1 MVIANHVNR
10 HIGRRLRARRPQLW
24 RPALDH
30 KARRSGLEPPLA
42 SLTTRQARITC
53 PMAKIYHITSDHAK
67 LHAKLEADATRR
79 SPVYCPAV
87 ELDALEAEATDAADA
102 AGRAGD
108 SDLEQKLRDM
118 HDRLREMS
126 TRIVPRSLEGMAVEI
141 VELDIKLD
149 DIFDGM
155 ADAIKAAGYELEMR
169 AVKRLAENLRA
180 GAAALIDPSEPAG
193 PNALTA
199 RHPR

>member
-1 MVIANHVNR
+1 
-10 HIGRRLRARRPQLW
+10 
-24 RPALDH
+24 
-30 KARRSGLEPPLA
+30 
-42 SLTTRQARITC
+42 
-53 PMAKIYHITSDHAK
+53 MATIHHITLNLGSCTPSSK
-67 LHAKLEADATRR
+67 PTPPDAARR

-126 TRIVPRSLEGMAVEI
+126 TRIVPRSLEGMAVQI

-149 DIFDGM
+149 DIADGM
-155 ADAIKAAGYELEMR
+155 ADPIKAAMSWRCERSSGW
-169 AVKRLAENLRA
+169 
-180 GAAALIDPSEPAG
+180 
-193 PNALTA
+193 
-199 RHPR
+199 

>member
-1 MVIANHVNR
+1 
-10 HIGRRLRARRPQLW
+10 
-24 RPALDH
+24 
-30 KARRSGLEPPLA
+30 
-42 SLTTRQARITC
+42 
-53 PMAKIYHITSDHAK
+53 MATIHHITPDLAK
-67 LHAKLEADATRR
+67 LHAKLEADAARR

-87 ELDALEAEATDAADA
+87 ELDRLETEATDAADA

-108 SDLEQKLRDM
+108 RDLERKLRGMYDSLSEV
-118 HDRLREMS
+118 RTS
-126 TRIVPRSLEGMAVEI
+126 IVPRSLEGMAVQI
-141 VELDIKLD
+141 VALDIKLYH
-149 DIFDGM
+149 ILDGM